1 MALPTLAEIVA
12 AADYAAAL
20 ANRLN
25 RTQDRQDAIALAM
38 QAAAVA
44 RAASVIAETLEQTK

>member
-1 MALPTLAEIVA
+1 MALPSLAEIVG
-12 AADYAAAL
+12 AADYAAIL

-38 QAAAVA
+38 QASALA
-44 RAASVIAETLEQTK
+44 RAASVVADSLEQTK

>member
-25 RTQDRQDAIALAM
+25 RTRDRQDAIALAL
-38 QAAAVA
+38 QASALA
-44 RAASVIAETLEQTK
+44 RAASSVAEALEPTK